1 MVTPLDT
8 RRKGTTPS
16 FSNEVLRRS
25 TSSRSKLSC
34 INGYTSRHKGEGYH
48 PFIYNVASRRGTTSR
63 LGLSCNS
70 GSTSRHRR
78 VWWQPPTPLVAK
90 KQEEPGLPLVHVP
103 PPSPMLLSL
112 GLDKILVVRELAR
125 LVASSARLDSARFNL
140 SRAELT
146 SQLGSLTSQLV
157 SSNELAFICKQS
169 LYLYWMN

>member
-1 MVTPLDT
+1 
-8 RRKGTTPS
+8 
-16 FSNEVLRRS
+16 
-25 TSSRSKLSC
+25 
-34 INGYTSRHKGEGYH
+34 
-48 PFIYNVASRRGTTSR
+48 
-63 LGLSCNS
+63 
-70 GSTSRHRR
+70 
-78 VWWQPPTPLVAK
+78 
-90 KQEEPGLPLVHVP
+90 
-103 PPSPMLLSL
+103 MLLSL